1 MRDDDTG
8 VENLC
13 SLHSAVGLSQIS
25 SALGPGT
32 SNKNILPRQ
41 GSGLGFPPPP
51 PRFGESRVTKEDV
64 FLWSG
69 ERV

>member
-1 MRDDDTG
+1 MRDDDTR

-32 SNKNILPRQ
+32 SNKT
-41 GSGLGFPPPP
+41 F
-51 PRFGESRVTKEDV
+51 
-64 FLWSG
+64 FLD
-69 ERV
+69 RYKIFFLDRDQV

>member
-8 VENLC
+8 VENLF

-41 GSGLGFPPPP
+41 GSGLGFTPP
-51 PRFGESRVTKEDV
+51 PRFGESRVTKEAV